1 MDAGSETDDSIK
13 AAWDFRAR
21 AAEAWDE
28 RSRSSTTTW
37 VPPILAALVH
47 RARNSA
53 LGRFYPYTS
62 HAALA
67 FSTGPRHWLG
77 EGEVLPVAI
86 ELVPEG
92 LYVVRTRSAGMALE
106 TASADEAVTEAERLV
121 ERLTDD
127 GQASTR
133 GVSGGPE
140 TLLTAARQGG
150 AQLAKP
156 ACGGRHQRLT
166 FREAPW
172 HRMHIPGQGRTREQA
187 E

>member
-1 MDAGSETDDSIK
+1 MDAESETDDSIQ

-21 AAEAWDE
+21 AAQAWDE
-28 RSRSSTTTW
+28 RSRTSTTTW
-37 VPPILAALVH
+37 VPPILAALVD

-62 HAALA
+62 HTALA

-92 LYVVRTRSAGMALE
+92 LYVVRTRSAGAVLE
-106 TASADEAVTEAERLV
+106 TADADEAVAEAERLV
-121 ERLTDD
+121 ERLMED

-133 GVSGGPE
+133 AVLGPSDGD
-140 TLLTAARQGG
+140 R
-150 AQLAKP
+150 P
-156 ACGGRHQRLT
+156 
-166 FREAPW
+166 
-172 HRMHIPGQGRTREQA
+172 
-187 E
+187 